1 MQQRQDERSLSELF
15 GELARQ
21 TGTLL
26 HQELNLAR
34 AEMTQKASQA
44 SRGVATLIVGGF
56 VAYAGFLALLAAVIA
71 GLATFLDWWL
81 AALLVALVVVVV
93 GYLAIQSGLRSLRQG
108 SLAPRQT
115 IQTIKESAEWAKER
129 VQ

>member
-21 TGTLL
+21 TGSLL
-26 HQELNLAR
+26 HQELSLAR

-44 SRGVATLIVGGF
+44 SRGVTTLVVGGF
-56 VAYAGFLALLAAVIA
+56 VAYAGFLALLAAAIA
-71 GLATFLDWWL
+71 GLATYLDWWL
-81 AALLVALVVVVV
+81 AALLVALIVVVV
-93 GYLAIQSGLRSLRQG
+93 GYLVIQSGLRSLRQG